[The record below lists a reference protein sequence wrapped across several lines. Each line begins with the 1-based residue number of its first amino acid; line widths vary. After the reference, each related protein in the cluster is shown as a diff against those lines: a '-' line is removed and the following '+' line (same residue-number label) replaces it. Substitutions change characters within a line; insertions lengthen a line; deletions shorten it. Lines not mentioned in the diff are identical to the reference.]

1 MFSLAFCLVSHQ
13 FQPKWT
19 SFISTSIDLRIL
31 NAKMLFPQF
40 TKLFSLVIQVCVA
53 LILAHL
59 SVLTSEDNGQALPN
73 VASSKV
79 DTYCHATDAI
89 CLNDDLVLPAH
100 LTYGEN
106 AAAAA
111 AFVVS

>member
-1 MFSLAFCLVSHQ
+1 
-13 FQPKWT
+13 
-19 SFISTSIDLRIL
+19 
-31 NAKMLFPQF
+31 MLFPQF
-40 TKLFSLVIQVCVA
+40 TKLLSLVIQVFVTP
-53 LILAHL
+53 IPAHL
-59 SVLTSEDNGQALPN
+59 KVLTSVDDGQALPN

-79 DTYCHATDAI
+79 DTYCHVGDDI
-89 CLNDDLVLPAH
+89 CLNGDLVLPPH